1 MTSWPNAKNFSQK
14 MQTLT
19 GLAKSAIIRKVFPL
33 RLSHLPIGRLLMR
46 VQIGLRT
53 STRLIACL
61 CLAWLICDL
70 SLLPADDQ
78 RTGKEYFEQHIRPLL
93 IEHCY
98 ECHAKE
104 EDNGGLRLDSRE
116 AWQEGGDSGAVIVV
130 GKPEQSRLIQAVNY
144 ENLDLQMPPSGKLS
158 SAQIAA
164 LERWIKMGAPDPR
177 EATAVVATG
186 TPVEGSSTNRDS
198 SKVKALSIEEGRDFW
213 SLQPLANPRVPAVS
227 NRTWVLT
234 PVDAFMLSKLEAQG
248 LEPAPPANRR
258 ALIRRVT
265 FDLIGLPPTPE
276 EVDAFLADTSP
287 DAFQTVCER
296 LLASPQYG
304 ERWGRHWLDVAR
316 YADSN
321 GLDENLAYGNAWR
334 YRDYVIESFNK
345 DKPFDR
351 FLIEQLAGDLLTEA
365 TPETL
370 TATGFLLLGA
380 KVLAEPDVEKLVMDT
395 IDEQIDA
402 TGKVFLGMTL
412 GCARCHDHK
421 FDPILQADYYALA
434 GFFKSTQTYA
444 GTNMGAIKY
453 WHEYE
458 LATDGELEGLKAIE
472 AEIKAKQKAASEFKS
487 QAVSKIRTA
496 AHQQAAKYFA
506 AASLVSARPT
516 LNEAQ
521 AIAQQF
527 GLHPRL
533 LFHLRGQL
541 SLRQDEE
548 VLAAWHQQVAS
559 GASPVAIEQHFG
571 ELLELAAKD
580 KVEDGDPRLA
590 QSQQLKKLLP
600 ELLVVPVQPEF
611 AFDEQTLAE
620 YYALMEAA
628 RIVESDAPD
637 ATSIMGVKDGQV
649 LASVPV
655 HIRGSHRN
663 LGEPIA
669 RAFPAVM
676 QTATVPPVLPRH
688 ESGRLELAQW
698 MASSQ
703 HPLTARVYVNRVWRW
718 HFGRGL
724 VGSTENFGLLGDR
737 PSHSELL
744 DWLART
750 FIESGWSTKELH
762 RLLLASNCYQMS
774 AQHPQAD
781 EALAVDPE
789 NQWLWK
795 FRRGR
800 LEAEQ
805 LRDAVLA
812 VSGRLDA
819 KCGGKTV
826 PLRNRQF
833 VFNHTSQDYTRYD
846 SLRRAV
852 YLPVIRNNLYTL
864 FEQFD
869 FPDPTMPVGSRQETV
884 VAPQALLMLND
895 EMVIDAAQSLAE
907 RVCRDFSQAEQ
918 RVDWAYRLALARP
931 ADVQELHRATA
942 FVERITQERRHAPN
956 EALKDKPHEEKAELL
971 AWTLFCQAL
980 LASNEFVSILNNR
993 RTTLRVV
1000 IPIVARLSES

>member
-1 MTSWPNAKNFSQK
+1 
-14 MQTLT
+14 
-19 GLAKSAIIRKVFPL
+19 
-33 RLSHLPIGRLLMR
+33 MR
-46 VQIGLRT
+46 VYFGSKSWI
-53 STRLIACL
+53 RLIACL
-61 CLAWLICDL
+61 CLVLFDCGH
-70 SLLPADDQ
+70 SLLQADDQ
-78 RTGKEYFEQHIRPLL
+78 RAGREYFEQHIRPLL

-104 EDNGGLRLDSRE
+104 ENNGGLRLDSRE
-116 AWQEGGDSGAVIVV
+116 AWQAGGESGAVIVA
-130 GKPEQSRLIQAVNY
+130 GEPKKSRLIEAVKY
-144 ENLDLQMPPSGKLS
+144 KNLDLQMPPNGKLS

-164 LERWIKMGAPDPR
+164 LERWVKMGAPDPR
-177 EATAVVATG
+177 DARLEDPRNAPTDDSTATSQ
-186 TPVEGSSTNRDS
+186 PP
-198 SKVKALSIEEGRDFW
+198 KVKALSVEEGRDFW
-213 SLQPLANPRVPAVS
+213 SLKPLANPSVPAVN
-227 NRTWVLT
+227 NRAWVLT
-234 PVDAFMLSKLEAQG
+234 PVDAFVLSQLEAQG
-248 LEPAPPANRR
+248 LDPAPPADRR

-265 FDLIGLPPTPE
+265 FDLIGLPPTLE
-276 EVDAFLADTSP
+276 EVESFLSDTSP
-287 DAFQTVCER
+287 DAFQKVCER

-334 YRDYVIESFNK
+334 YRDYVIESFNR

-351 FLIEQLAGDLLTEA
+351 FLIEQLAGDLLAEA

-434 GFFKSTQTYA
+434 GFFRSTQTYA

-453 WHEYE
+453 WHEYA
-458 LATDGELEGLKAIE
+458 LATESELEQLKPVE
-472 AEIKAKQKAASEFKS
+472 AEIKAKQKAASDFKS
-487 QAVSKIRTA
+487 QAVSKIRTTA
-496 AHQQAAKYFA
+496 QQQAPKYFA
-506 AASLVSARPT
+506 AASLCSARPT

-527 GLHPRL
+527 DLQPRL

-541 SLRQDEE
+541 ELRQDEE
-548 VLAAWHQQVAS
+548 VLATWHQQVTS
-559 GASPVAIEQHFG
+559 GAAPEAIERYFK
-571 ELLELAAKD
+571 ELLDLAAKNKAVEKEGD
-580 KVEDGDPRLA
+580 AATQTKTPSTDAAGAANHSETKSKDEQGAEIESAKVEALDPRLA
-590 QSQQLKKLLP
+590 QAQQLEKLLP
-600 ELLVVPVQPEF
+600 GLLVVPVQPEF
-611 AFDEQTLAE
+611 AFDAQTLAE

-628 RIVESDAPD
+628 RIVESNAPD
-637 ATSIMGVKDGQV
+637 ATSIMGVKDGRV

-669 RAFPAVM
+669 RAFPTVM
-676 QTATVPPVLPRH
+676 QASNVPPVLPRH

-724 VGSTENFGLLGDR
+724 VDSTENFGLLGDR
-737 PSHSELL
+737 PSHPELL
-744 DWLART
+744 DWLARD
-750 FIESGWSTKELH
+750 FIESGWSTKDLH
-762 RLLLASNCYQMS
+762 RLFLASSTYQMA
-774 AQHPQAD
+774 AQHPQ
-781 EALAVDPE
+781 ETEMLLADPE
-789 NQWLWK
+789 NQWLWR

-805 LRDAVLA
+805 LRDAVLF
-812 VSGRLDA
+812 VSGRLDQR
-819 KCGGKTV
+819 CGGKTV
-826 PLRNRQF
+826 PLRNQQF

-846 SLRRAV
+846 SLRRAI

-869 FPDPTMPVGSRQETV
+869 FPDPTMPVGSRQATV

-895 EMVIDAAQSLAE
+895 DLVIDAAQGLAE
-907 RVCRDFSQAEQ
+907 RVCRDFSRAEQ
-918 RVDWAYRLALARP
+918 RVDWSYRLALSRP
-931 ADVQELHRATA
+931 ANEHELRRATA
-942 FVERITQERRHAPN
+942 FVDKMTKEHG
-956 EALKDKPHEEKAELL
+956 KDSKGATADELL
-971 AWTLFCQAL
+971 PWTLFCQAL
-980 LASNEFVSILNNR
+980 IASNEFISI
-993 RTTLRVV
+993 
-1000 IPIVARLSES
+1000 E